1 MDQFKISIG
10 PYELFSGFISGLPL
24 LLSLHVW
31 YFPLFDIKLLLEKI
45 LQNSSL
51 IMVFLVIIISYMIG
65 GSISG
70 FTWAF
75 FKTVYRVFRFMI
87 KRKLGGI
94 RHALLDGVAAAAS
107 KMSAEQFL
115 AAKFEERLAYMVK
128 RQYGGSKPDWD
139 LHRIKPFL
147 REHSPA
153 ISLMADSYLAIHIMY
168 RYLSFGFFVLSFV
181 LVRSVLMR
189 GTIWDE
195 HVVYLVVA
203 GLFAVAAF
211 LRALA
216 YSHWCDR
223 EILLGY
229 YNVSIPQYLKKI
241 GAFEETTSRAVE
253 IVPRTEEAR
262 IRHEAET
269 IPITQVQLNPAQFE

>member
-1 MDQFKISIG
+1 MDQFKFSIG

-45 LQNSSL
+45 VQNSSL
-51 IMVFLVIIISYMIG
+51 AMVFLVIVISYMAG
-65 GSISG
+65 GLISG
-70 FTWAF
+70 FTWVF
-75 FKTVYRVFRFMI
+75 FKTGYRVFRFAI

-94 RHALLDGVAAAAS
+94 RQALLGGLDAAAS
-107 KMSAEQFL
+107 AMSAEQFL
-115 AAKFEERLAYMVK
+115 ASKFEDRLAYMVK
-128 RQYGGSKPDWD
+128 RQYGSSKPDWA
-139 LHRIKPFL
+139 LHRLKPFL

-153 ISLMADSYLAIHIMY
+153 ISIMADSYLAIHIMY
-168 RYLSFGFFVLSFV
+168 RNLSFGFFVLSFV
-181 LVRSVLMR
+181 LVRSVFMR

-195 HVVYLVVA
+195 HAAYLVVA
-203 GLFAVAAF
+203 ALFAVAAF

-229 YNVSIPQYLKKI
+229 YNVSILRYLKRI
-241 GAFEETTSRAVE
+241 GSFSETSSLADETQAHDHMEKTPLENEQVTRIKFEPHV
-253 IVPRTEEAR
+253 
-262 IRHEAET
+262 
-269 IPITQVQLNPAQFE
+269 L